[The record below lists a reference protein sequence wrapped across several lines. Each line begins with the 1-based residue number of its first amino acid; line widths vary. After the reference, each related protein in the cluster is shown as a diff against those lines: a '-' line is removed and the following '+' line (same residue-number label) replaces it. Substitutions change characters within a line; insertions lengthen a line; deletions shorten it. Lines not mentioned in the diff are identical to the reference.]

1 MISIRRM
8 ICCICLVIF
17 VSQVQTNAASEVDHS
32 KKIRELSTLGDLS
45 DQQGNV
51 KEAISY
57 YRDALIVQILSG
69 NEDLEQFMQLF
80 NQYGET
86 YSKIGIFS
94 LKDQQNK
101 DEYLLRLLA
110 KSNFVSKNKSLAEM
124 THGLM
129 LFYGQER
136 FGATADDIHYA
147 MLRADP
153 IRPKCIAEGL
163 SESDKIL
170 CSQQIMFYQKIQKY
184 ITPELKAY
192 RKFEID
198 FFQNVVEE

>member
-1 MISIRRM
+1 MLSFSKMIY
-8 ICCICLVIF
+8 CICLVML
-17 VSQVQTNAASEVDHS
+17 VCQVQTNAEPLVNQSE
-32 KKIRELSTLGDLS
+32 KIHELSTLGNIS
-45 DQQGNV
+45 VQQGDIKNAV
-51 KEAISY
+51 SY

-86 YSKIGIFS
+86 YSKIGMFS

-129 LFYGQER
+129 LSYGQER
-136 FGATADDIHYA
+136 FGATADKIHYS
-147 MLRADP
+147 MLRNFP
-153 IRPKCIAEGL
+153 IQPRCILENL
-163 SESDKIL
+163 SKNDQVL
-170 CSQQIMFYQKIQKY
+170 CGPQIFFYQRYQKY
-184 ITPELKAY
+184 ITPELMAY
-192 RKFEID
+192 REFEID
-198 FFQNVVEE
+198 FFKNVVKK